1 MLPRSDYDTLVV
13 TSPGLEDVT
22 QRELAALG
30 VTPSARAEPG
40 IIRVCV
46 PQRTLY
52 TMNLNLRTASRIT
65 VLGANFRAR
74 TFAELE
80 RRAKAVPWDEWL
92 RNDTRVRLR
101 VTCRKSRL
109 YHSDAVADRVAGAIA
124 ARTRA
129 RVTADNAADDDDPAA
144 KQLIL
149 VRLLRDD
156 CTIRIDTSGAHLHRR
171 GYRQAV
177 AKAPL
182 RETLAAAM
190 LLATEWNV
198 SAPLIDPFCG
208 SGTIAIE
215 AALLARN
222 IAPGIGR
229 GFAFMNWPTFD
240 SSAWTA
246 TLDHARTLECN
257 AAPAAIIAAD
267 RDEGAIEATRANAQR
282 AGVLADIDARCQ
294 PLSALE
300 PPATPGWLVSN
311 PPYGVRVGE
320 RHRLRDLYAAIG
332 RLGRERLR
340 DWHIALLSAHP
351 ELDAQLALPLV
362 EAFRTTNGG
371 LNVRLVARVPLEQP
385 AGGATAQTT
394 SR

>member
-1 MLPRSDYDTLVV
+1 MLPRTDYDTLVV
-13 TSPGLEDVT
+13 TAPGLEDVT
-22 QRELAALG
+22 RRELAALG
-30 VTPSARAEPG
+30 VTPSAPTEPG
-40 IIRVCV
+40 IIPVRV

-92 RNDTRVRLR
+92 RDDMRVRLR

-109 YHSDAVADRVAGAIA
+109 YHSDAVAERVAGAIT
-124 ARTRA
+124 ARSRA
-129 RVTADNAADDDDPAA
+129 LVTTDNTADDDEPAA
-144 KQLIL
+144 QQLIL
-149 VRLLRDD
+149 VRLLRDE
-156 CTIRIDTSGAHLHRR
+156 CTIRIDTSGAHMHRR

-177 AKAPL
+177 VKAPL
-182 RETLAAAM
+182 RETLAAAI
-190 LLATEWNV
+190 LLAAEWNV

-222 IAPGIGR
+222 IAPGIKR
-229 GFAFMNWPTFD
+229 EFAFMSWPTFD
-240 SSAWTA
+240 SAAWTA
-246 TLDHARTLECN
+246 TLDHARTLERRT
-257 AAPAAIIAAD
+257 APAPIIAAD
-267 RDEGAIEATRANAQR
+267 RDEGAIDATRANAQR
-282 AGVLADIDARCQ
+282 AGVLDDIDARCQ
-294 PLSALE
+294 PLSALD
-300 PPATPGWLVSN
+300 PPTTPGWLVSN

-320 RHRLRDLYAAIG
+320 RHSLRDLYAVLG

-362 EAFRTTNGG
+362 ETLRTTNGG

-385 AGGATAQTT
+385 AGGATAPTT
-394 SR
+394 PR

>member
-1 MLPRSDYDTLVV
+1 MLPRTDYDTLVV

-30 VTPSARAEPG
+30 VTPSAPTEPG
-40 IIRVCV
+40 IIPVRV

-80 RRAKAVPWDEWL
+80 RRARAVPWDEWL
-92 RNDTRVRLR
+92 RDDTRVRLR

-109 YHSDAVADRVAGAIA
+109 YHSDAVAERVAGAIA

-129 RVTADNAADDDDPAA
+129 LVTADNTADDDEPAA
-144 KQLIL
+144 QQLIL
-149 VRLLRDD
+149 VRLLRDE
-156 CTIRIDTSGAHLHRR
+156 CTIRIDTSGAHMHRR

-190 LLATEWNV
+190 LLAAEWNV
-198 SAPLIDPFCG
+198 SAPLVDPFCG

-215 AALLARN
+215 AAILARN
-222 IAPGIGR
+222 IAPGIR
-229 GFAFMNWPTFD
+229 REFAFMNWPTFD

-246 TLDHARTLECN
+246 TLDHARTLERS
-257 AAPAAIIAAD
+257 AAPAPIIAAD

-282 AGVLADIDARCQ
+282 AGVLDDIDARCQ
-294 PLSALE
+294 SLSALD

-320 RHRLRDLYAAIG
+320 RHSLRDLYAVLG

-362 EAFRTTNGG
+362 ETLRTTNGG

-385 AGGATAQTT
+385 AGGATAPTT
-394 SR
+394 PR